1 MELKR
6 KTQDKRYEPNYQR
19 NMFEEDKQKKK

>member
-6 KTQDKRYEPNYQR
+6 KTQVKRYEPNYQG
-19 NMFEEDKQKKK
+19 NMFEADKQKKK